1 MFRRALK
8 TVAIM
13 ILLLPATA
21 ATAEEIRVAVAANF
35 ADAMKAL
42 VTRFEAISGH
52 TVVPVFGSTGKHY
65 AQIVNGAS
73 FAAFLAADAERP
85 QRLESE
91 GRAVRGTRFTYAVG
105 RLVLWSR
112 TDDVVDPAGTVL
124 ANGTFRHL
132 AMASPELAPYGAAAE
147 ETLRSMGLWKR
158 LEPRLVR
165 GENIGQTFQ
174 FVRSGNAEIGFVALS
189 QLKSPKENLEIGSKW
204 VAPETLHSPIYQQA
218 VLLKD
223 TVAARAF
230 LAFVRSD
237 EARSTIRHFGY
248 ETP

>member
-1 MFRRALK
+1 MLIRWCWA
-8 TVAIM
+8 AAA
-13 ILLLPATA
+13 LLLVCELA
-21 ATAEEIRVAVAANF
+21 AADEIRVAVASNF
-35 ADAMKAL
+35 ATASEAIAR
-42 VTRFEAISGH
+42 RFEEISDH
-52 TVVPVFGSTGKHY
+52 QVTLVFGSTGKHY
-65 AQIVNGAS
+65 AQIVNGAPFEAF
-73 FAAFLAADAERP
+73 FAADDHRP
-85 QRLESE
+85 ELLESE
-91 GRAVRGTRFTYAVG
+91 GLVVRNSRFTYAVG
-105 RLVLWSR
+105 RLVLWSLEE
-112 TDDVVDPAGTVL
+112 DYVDSEGHVL
-124 ANGTFRHL
+124 ESGGFRHL
-132 AMASPELAPYGAAAE
+132 AIANPKLAPYGRAAQE
-147 ETLRSMGLWKR
+147 VLQSLGLWER
-158 LEPRLVR
+158 LQRSLVR

-237 EARSTIRHFGY
+237 EARSIIRRFGY